1 MIFGKSYLY
10 GKKAGKIYLVHKVYK
25 VYKVYKVR
33 RPPRGAFC
41 GNSNCRLALSEGHLL
56 LYKPYKPYELYKL
69 NEKSAFRFAITSF
82 TLLILFAK

>member
-25 VYKVYKVR
+25 V
-33 RPPRGAFC
+33 
-41 GNSNCRLALSEGHLL
+41 H
-56 LYKPYKPYELYKL
+56 YELYKL
-69 NEKSAFRFAITSF
+69 NEKSAFSLAITSF